1 MSGDTAGF
9 YLTFLIIYNMQTT
22 SNNTTDTIRNM
33 KVGDVLTWP
42 ISKADTIRTIVW
54 TRLLP
59 ERSRGMRW
67 TTILDKEL
75 ATLTLKRIA

>member
-1 MSGDTAGF
+1 MET
-9 YLTFLIIYNMQTT
+9 MTT
-22 SNNTTDTIRNM
+22 NTTDTIRNM
-33 KVGDVLTWP
+33 EVGDVLTFP
-42 ISKADTIRTIVW
+42 IEKADTVRTIVW

-75 ATLTLKRIA
+75 ATITLKRIA

>member
-1 MSGDTAGF
+1 
-9 YLTFLIIYNMQTT
+9 
-22 SNNTTDTIRNM
+22 M
-33 KVGDVLTWP
+33 KVGDVLTFP
-42 ISKADTIRTIVW
+42 IEKADTIRTIVW

-75 ATLTLKRIA
+75 ATITLKRIA

>member
-1 MSGDTAGF
+1 MET
-9 YLTFLIIYNMQTT
+9 MTT
-22 SNNTTDTIRNM
+22 NITDSIRNM
-33 KVGDVLTWP
+33 QVGETLTFP
-42 ISKADTIRTIVW
+42 VEKADTIRTIVW

-75 ATLTLKRIA
+75 ATIKLKRIE

>member
-1 MSGDTAGF
+1 MET
-9 YLTFLIIYNMQTT
+9 MTT
-22 SNNTTDTIRNM
+22 NTT
-33 KVGDVLTWP
+33 
-42 ISKADTIRTIVW
+42 DTIRTIVW

-75 ATLTLKRIA
+75 ATITLKRIE